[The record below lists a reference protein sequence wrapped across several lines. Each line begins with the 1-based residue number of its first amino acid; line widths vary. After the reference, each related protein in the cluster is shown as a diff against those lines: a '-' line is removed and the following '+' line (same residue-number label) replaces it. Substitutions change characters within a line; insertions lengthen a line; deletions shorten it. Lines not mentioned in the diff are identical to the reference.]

1 MLGFYGLV
9 KKPIAGRSQTM
20 KMAIVPAMSPNML
33 KMAQLKPIFL
43 HRQRG

>member
-1 MLGFYGLV
+1 MRSYGLV

-20 KMAIVPAMSPNML
+20 KMAIVPPMSPNML
-33 KMAQLKPIFL
+33 KTAQLKPIFL